1 MMAAAK
7 RKSAFFS
14 ATQEAQKQVEQEN
27 TVKTSDSSTVVPS
40 QSETVTQPQ
49 SETVIQTDSK
59 TVSEPQGDAL
69 PSSSSVTASP
79 SSSAIVAFSQSET
92 VTQYQS
98 KGVIPLNSSTVKK
111 EVKVSFYLTPE
122 EEQKLDDLA
131 YEHKKRTG
139 KRINRNDIV
148 RHLVD
153 NCSIEDLRN
162 LR

>member
-1 MMAAAK
+1 MPPAK

-14 ATQEAQKQVEQEN
+14 ATQEAQKQTELEN
-27 TVKTSDSSTVVPS
+27 TVKPSSSETVTQINSEKVSQSQRDTVEPSNSVTAVPLSSDTVVPS
-40 QSETVTQPQ
+40 QSETAIQQQ
-49 SETVIQTDSK
+49 SRKVK
-59 TVSEPQGDAL
+59 
-69 PSSSSVTASP
+69 
-79 SSSAIVAFSQSET
+79 
-92 VTQYQS
+92 
-98 KGVIPLNSSTVKK
+98 PLNSTTVKK

-122 EEQKLDDLA
+122 QEQKLDDLA

-162 LR
+162 LS

>member
-14 ATQEAQKQVEQEN
+14 ATEEAQKQVEQEN
-27 TVKTSDSSTVVPS
+27 TVKPSSSDTVPPINRETVSQPQGDTLPPSSSVTAIPLSSDTVVPS
-40 QSETVTQPQ
+40 QSETVIQQQ
-49 SETVIQTDSK
+49 SRKVK
-59 TVSEPQGDAL
+59 T
-69 PSSSSVTASP
+69 
-79 SSSAIVAFSQSET
+79 
-92 VTQYQS
+92 
-98 KGVIPLNSSTVKK
+98 LNSTTVKK

-122 EEQKLDDLA
+122 QEQKLDDLA

-153 NCSIEDLRN
+153 HCSIEDLQN
-162 LR
+162 IE

>member
-14 ATQEAQKQVEQEN
+14 ATQEAQKQAEQEN

-40 QSETVTQPQ
+40 QSETVTLPQ
-49 SETVIQTDSK
+49 SKTVIQTDRENA
-59 TVSEPQGDAL
+59 SERQGDAIQT
-69 PSSSSVTASP
+69 SDSVTALPFHSDTVK
-79 SSSAIVAFSQSET
+79 ASQRET

-98 KGVIPLNSSTVKK
+98 KGVKPLNSSTVKK

-148 RHLVD
+148 RHLID
-153 NCSIEDLRN
+153 NCSIEDLHN